1 MRISPARII
10 VVMMFYAICAFT
22 NPIRGESE
30 EATATAKPND
40 TTTADAGKS
49 SDSPQAPQAATPPKP
64 EHVAILKDAEA
75 IEGLIPLHHRENKLF
90 AELSSS
96 QYGKEYI
103 VLISIARGIGEGFL
117 VGGMSWN
124 DDWVW
129 AFRKV
134 DKRVLI
140 VRKNVRFR
148 AKDGSPEAAAVKHS
162 HTDSV
167 LYSLPILSKGPKGGD
182 LIDLTPV
189 FMSDLPQISHMLPG
203 FSFSASKSTWSTPKG
218 FPRNV
223 ELEVAATY
231 SSSGR
236 ARIDSVADTRGV
248 TINVHYSIS
257 EVPKT
262 GYQSRLADDRVG
274 YFLTV
279 IRDYSSKGEPEQ
291 FTRYINRWN
300 IKKADS
306 KLDLSPPEQPV
317 VFYIEN
323 TVPYKYRKTIRDGI
337 LEWNKAFEKA
347 GFVDALEVRQQP
359 EERNIEEKV
368 EPEDVRYNFIR
379 WMTADAP
386 FSGIGPS
393 RVNPYTGQ
401 ILDADILLNSNM
413 VEHYEYLFETIGPQD
428 EDDGEGGAERLFRF
442 GMTLSENQMP
452 LPLHLRH
459 SQCQRVH
466 ALSSE
471 LTFGRAVIASK
482 AAGEERAKHIEALI
496 HQGLKATVMH
506 EIGHTLGLRHN
517 FKASSFRTLDELNKK
532 DNESM
537 IASVMDYD
545 PANIVPQG
553 MEQGNYFTPTIGPYD
568 YWAIEYGYKPLAGGT
583 QGEAA
588 ELRKIT
594 SRSGEPGLAYATD
607 EDTGI
612 GIHGAQIDPE
622 AGVMDLGKNP
632 LDYAKMRIELI
643 NEVMPKLIDRM
654 TEDGDSYASSRR
666 AFNSLLYHHN
676 VALFH
681 VARYVGGIRISRSH
695 KGDENAPQPLDIVEP
710 EKQREALTMLEK
722 EVFGSEAYQF
732 PPEIY
737 GMMLSSRW
745 NHWGSIRTLRPDYPL
760 HDGISYWQSNV
771 LNRLLSSDVLSR
783 MHDNEAKLPTDQDAF
798 TSAELIER
806 LTHSIFSEVE
816 NLEPGEYT
824 NRKPAITSLRRNLQ
838 RLYLK
843 RLANIAMGRMFAPQ
857 DCQTVAY
864 AELLALAERMEKLL
878 NSNITLDSYSRAHLL
893 ESSSRIGK
901 VADARLNL
909 FSP

>member
-1 MRISPARII
+1 M
-10 VVMMFYAICAFT
+10 
-22 NPIRGESE
+22 
-30 EATATAKPND
+30 
-40 TTTADAGKS
+40 
-49 SDSPQAPQAATPPKP
+49 
-64 EHVAILKDAEA
+64 
-75 IEGLIPLHHRENKLF
+75 
-90 AELSSS
+90 
-96 QYGKEYI
+96 
-103 VLISIARGIGEGFL
+103 LISIARGIGEGFL

-148 AKDGSPEAAAVKHS
+148 AEDGSPEAAAVKHS

-401 ILDADILLNSNM
+401 ILDADILLNYNM

-482 AAGEERAKHIEALI
+482 A
-496 HQGLKATVMH
+496 
-506 EIGHTLGLRHN
+506 
-517 FKASSFRTLDELNKK
+517 
-532 DNESM
+532 
-537 IASVMDYD
+537 DYD

-783 MHDNEAKLPTDQDAF
+783 MHDNEAKLPADQDAL

-878 NSNITLDSYSRAHLL
+878 NSNITLDSYSRAV
-893 ESSSRIGK
+893 SAK
-901 VADARLNL
+901 
-909 FSP
+909 SPTHV